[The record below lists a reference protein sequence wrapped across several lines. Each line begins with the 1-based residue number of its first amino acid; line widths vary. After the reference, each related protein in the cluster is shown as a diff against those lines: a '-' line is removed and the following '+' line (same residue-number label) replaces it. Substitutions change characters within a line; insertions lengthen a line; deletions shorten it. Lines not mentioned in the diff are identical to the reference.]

1 MIQGI
6 SKITMLCF
14 SGPLATKRGYVYHLY
29 SSMSCTKTDHDHMYM
44 QNHMVWARGEPAYLK
59 YWLTA
64 PVDRNSSLAL
74 QTEEGDYL
82 GYLSATIAAFLRRC
96 GVVTTNLRRI
106 QSLSEEENISEQS
119 TIRRIKSLPASTQK
133 TKYAPWKPDV
143 CPNGAYDNNC
153 Y

>member
-1 MIQGI
+1 
-6 SKITMLCF
+6 
-14 SGPLATKRGYVYHLY
+14 
-29 SSMSCTKTDHDHMYM
+29 
-44 QNHMVWARGEPAYLK
+44 MVWARGEPAYLK
-59 YWLTA
+59 YWLTS

-106 QSLSEEENISEQS
+106 QSLSDEENISEQS
-119 TIRRIKSLPASTQK
+119 TIRRIKSLPTSSQTGKKQ
-133 TKYAPWKPDV
+133 YAPWKPDV